1 MIELIKFQEVG
12 GNFMSYVSTQ
22 AKMYAYPK
30 RFGHKKTY
38 TRVKHKTIVD
48 CEETTFGGTLF
59 LSKEQYEKG
68 MALSRKMAKMSA
80 W

>member
-1 MIELIKFQEVG
+1 
-12 GNFMSYVSTQ
+12 MSYTSTK
-22 AKMYAYPK
+22 AKLYGEAR
-30 RFGHKKTY
+30 RFRRKKSC
-38 TRVKHKTIVD
+38 RHSKHKTIED

-68 MALSRKMAKMSA
+68 MTLSRKMKSMSS

>member
-1 MIELIKFQEVG
+1 
-12 GNFMSYVSTQ
+12 MSYVSTQ
-22 AKMYAYPK
+22 AKMYVNTK
-30 RFGHKKTY
+30 RFGRKKTNHPY
-38 TRVKHKTIVD
+38 KHKTIAD

-68 MALSRKMAKMSA
+68 MALSRKMKNMSA

>member
-1 MIELIKFQEVG
+1 
-12 GNFMSYVSTQ
+12 MSYVSSL

-30 RFGHKKTY
+30 RFGHKKAY
-38 TRVKHKTIVD
+38 TCAKHKTIAD
-48 CEETTFGGTLF
+48 CKETTFGGTLI
-59 LSKEQYEKG
+59 LTKEQYEKG